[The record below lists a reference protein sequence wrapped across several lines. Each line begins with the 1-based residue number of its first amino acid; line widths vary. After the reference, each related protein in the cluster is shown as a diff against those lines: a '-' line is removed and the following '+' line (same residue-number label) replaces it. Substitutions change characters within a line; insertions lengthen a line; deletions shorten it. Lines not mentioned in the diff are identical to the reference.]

1 MQKLR
6 WVTDAGSWD
15 VDVST
20 PATLDGVA
28 KPIPDGCCLPLGL
41 SRGLTLSRP
50 KQLDFFHRFMSLP
63 LVPSYAGSPESG
75 GDGVT
80 LQRAITFPFGE
91 KWFAAISGQFN
102 MQKFLSAVKE
112 KGKQIPMEPIGPK
125 KIWRSLGDKSLYAL
139 NFCSEFLITP
149 SGSLQLSTEMH
160 NDNKG
165 RWSKALFH
173 YKFPLHNLLLE
184 MTWPKLLVDKAGTY
198 WEVPMSMAVD
208 VASVPS
214 DSGLSYHLCVD
225 HTSGLPKQLG
235 GVERN
240 VDIWR
245 KKNGKVKMVQ
255 PYDVFLTEPHVA
267 ASGRI
272 GGIFSGYFGG
282 SSTVTRLKEM
292 LKNKNL
298 GFHAKRTNSLLSVD
312 AFASLSCTV
321 QCGNFQRLFMDLT
334 RLSACMEISSGASLV
349 SGVTHL
355 LDDLYRKKR
364 IDVEAIS
371 VAFPHIVFSFQ
382 QQIVGPFSFRVDSTV
397 MLEPRNGSCVP
408 RVCDSVYALEYAL
421 QVLGSAKAVAWYSTK
436 QREAMI
442 ELRFFEH

>member
-1 MQKLR
+1 
-6 WVTDAGSWD
+6 
-15 VDVST
+15 
-20 PATLDGVA
+20 
-28 KPIPDGCCLPLGL
+28 
-41 SRGLTLSRP
+41 
-50 KQLDFFHRFMSLP
+50 
-63 LVPSYAGSPESG
+63 
-75 GDGVT
+75 
-80 LQRAITFPFGE
+80 
-91 KWFAAISGQFN
+91 
-102 MQKFLSAVKE
+102 
-112 KGKQIPMEPIGPK
+112 
-125 KIWRSLGDKSLYAL
+125 
-139 NFCSEFLITP
+139 
-149 SGSLQLSTEMH
+149 
-160 NDNKG
+160 
-165 RWSKALFH
+165 
-173 YKFPLHNLLLE
+173 
-184 MTWPKLLVDKAGTY
+184 
-198 WEVPMSMAVD
+198 
-208 VASVPS
+208 
-214 DSGLSYHLCVD
+214 
-225 HTSGLPKQLG
+225 
-235 GVERN
+235 
-240 VDIWR
+240 
-245 KKNGKVKMVQ
+245 
-255 PYDVFLTEPHVA
+255 
-267 ASGRI
+267 
-272 GGIFSGYFGG
+272 
-282 SSTVTRLKEM
+282 M